1 MGDPV
6 REPVTVCVTNFNGE
20 DYLGPCLDAL
30 AIMEGHVVEIIVVDN
45 ASTDGS
51 IDLLSSRPDVGPPLR
66 VISMP
71 DNEGPCP
78 ARNAALAAANTR
90 WVFQL
95 DSDVVV
101 KPDTL
106 TTLLP
111 EIAAPGVAAVMPR
124 AVLADDPSVIH
135 YDGGNMHY
143 VGVMCLDRLMAPVE
157 GAPTEPEDVDAVICM
172 ALLLD
177 REVVRVAGGFD
188 EAFFIL
194 FEDHDLSY
202 RLRAR
207 GLRLRHVPAS
217 VVLHLAGTPGISYRP
232 GAPSYPDRR
241 AWLHA
246 RNRAYLVL
254 KNYSWPAILA
264 TLPGR
269 FVYATIFFIFAAKR
283 GVLTSY
289 LKGRIELLGLLPR
302 ALRLRRQLG
311 SSRVLGD
318 RELLVAQDITISR
331 VIERSRFEAKV
342 EKTFN
347 GVLRA
352 WWRAARWLI
361 PESRTRMNRPDPHL
375 GTAGPSQA

>member
-1 MGDPV
+1 MGAELSE
-6 REPVTVCVTNFNGE
+6 RVTVCVTNFNGE

-30 AIMEGHVVEIIVVDN
+30 AAMDGEVAEIIVVDN
-45 ASTDGS
+45 ASTDRS
-51 IDLLSSRPDVGPPLR
+51 LDILKTRDQAGPPLR
-66 VISMP
+66 VIRMSE
-71 DNEGPCP
+71 NEGPCP
-78 ARNAALAAANTR
+78 ARNAALAASNTR

-101 KPDTL
+101 QRDTL
-106 TTLLP
+106 VRLLP
-111 EIAAPGVAAVMPR
+111 ETRQPGVAVVMPR
-124 AVLADDPSVIH
+124 AVLAEDPSVIH
-135 YDGGNMHY
+135 YDGGHMHY
-143 VGVMCLDRLMAPVE
+143 VGVMCLDRLMSPLD
-157 GAPTEPEDVDAVICM
+157 GAPTQAEDVDAVICM

-217 VVLHLAGTPGISYRP
+217 VVLHLAGTPGISFRP
-232 GAPSYPDRR
+232 GAAGYPERR
-241 AWLHA
+241 AFLHA
-246 RNRAYLVL
+246 RNRPYLVL
-254 KNYSWPAILA
+254 KNYTWPAILA

-269 FVYATIFFIFAAKR
+269 CLYALIYLIFAARR
-283 GVLTSY
+283 GVLASY
-289 LKGRIELLGLLPR
+289 LKGRVELIGLIPR

-311 SSRVLGD
+311 KQRVLGD
-318 RELLVAQDITISR
+318 RQLLVATDITFSP
-331 VIERSRFEAKV
+331 VIDRSRLEAKL

-361 PESRTRMNRPDPHL
+361 PESRTPMNRHDPQSGL
-375 GTAGPSQA
+375 SGRRTA